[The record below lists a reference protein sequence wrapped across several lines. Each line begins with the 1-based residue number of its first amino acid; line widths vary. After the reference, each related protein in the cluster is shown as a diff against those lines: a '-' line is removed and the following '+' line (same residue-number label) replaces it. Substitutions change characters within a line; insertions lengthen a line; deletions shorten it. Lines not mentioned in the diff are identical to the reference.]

1 MQGCLEG
8 PPLRGDGVCACFC
21 LSSVCVMSGCPSTL
35 FSCNRHDDNIIV
47 GIKKRLPQFKYNLS
61 FIFEV
66 YSNLRFAFPPLLSK
80 LPASP
85 ASCYMGRQL
94 PGTGFFLPW
103 QCWLAC
109 SSLRS
114 SLRADARLHHL
125 GPMPDHS

>member
-8 PPLRGDGVCACFC
+8 PPLRGDGVRACFC
-21 LSSVCVMSGCPSTL
+21 LSSVCVMSGCPSML

-94 PGTGFFLPW
+94 LGDRFLSA
-103 QCWLAC
+103 LAV
-109 SSLRS
+109 LAG
-114 SLRADARLHHL
+114 LLQ
-125 GPMPDHS
+125 PQK

>member
-8 PPLRGDGVCACFC
+8 PPLRGDG
-21 LSSVCVMSGCPSTL
+21 LSSVCVMSVCPSTL
-35 FSCNRHDDNIIV
+35 FSCNRHNDNIIV

-66 YSNLRFAFPPLLSK
+66 YSNLRFAFLPLPSK

-94 PGTGFFLPW
+94 LGDRFLSA
-103 QCWLAC
+103 LAV
-109 SSLRS
+109 LAG
-114 SLRADARLHHL
+114 LLQ
-125 GPMPDHS
+125 PQE